1 MQTRDVQIKSFE
13 RFRKRDY
20 MPNTVYIATSL
31 DGYIA
36 DKNGGLGWLDS
47 IPNPDNL
54 DLGWA
59 DFMAGID
66 ALVMGRNTFET
77 VCGFDVE
84 WPYPKPVFVL
94 SRSMTEIPA
103 EYRDKAQLIKGSL
116 PEVVATLNSDGFTR
130 LYIDGGKTIRSFL
143 RADLI
148 DEMILTRIPVLLGG
162 GVPLFGELCNP
173 VAFEHVSTRVLLNAM
188 VQSHYRC
195 KR

>member
-1 MQTRDVQIKSFE
+1 MSNI
-13 RFRKRDY
+13 
-20 MPNTVYIATSL
+20 VYIATSL

-36 DKNGGLGWLDS
+36 DKNGGLDWLQS

-59 DFMAGID
+59 DFLEQID

-94 SRSMTEIPA
+94 SNTLTSIPEA
-103 EYRDKAQLIKGSL
+103 YSDKAEVVSGQL
-116 PEVVATLNSDGFTR
+116 PEIVESLNLRGFIN
-130 LYIDGGKTIRSFL
+130 LYIDGGKTIQSFL
-143 RADLI
+143 KADLI
-148 DEMILTRIPVLLGG
+148 DELFITQIPILLGG
-162 GVPLFGELCNP
+162 GVPLFGTLPNP
-173 VAFEHVSTRVLLNAM
+173 LTFKRINTKVHLAAM
-188 VQSHYRC
+188 VQTHYSR